1 MCFADPSDKSSAITA
16 KSIRTEFQHH
26 PAGPVVRKIWTDH
39 ISDLPYKIEIHSLR
53 SGGFLLKDTKLVQE
67 NVTGSWYLESEN
79 SKVQLLRTSQ
89 SNNKVIW
96 LVDGCKW
103 EVNVTFE
110 HLPKPISGIATE
122 DEPYLD
128 LLLIKVNCI

>member
-16 KSIRTEFQHH
+16 KSIRTEIQHH
-26 PAGPVVRKIWTDH
+26 PAGPVIRKIWTDL
-39 ISDLPYKIEIHSLR
+39 ISDLPFKIEIHNLR
-53 SGGFLLKDTKLVQE
+53 SGGFLLNGTKLVQE
-67 NVTGSWYLESEN
+67 NATGSWYLENEN
-79 SKVQLLRTSQ
+79 SKVQLLIKGQ
-89 SNNKVIW
+89 SKKKVIW

-103 EVNVTFE
+103 EVNVIFE

-122 DEPYLD
+122 DEPNLD